1 MRRWNALAGLVL
13 ASVVLPSIGSAGSDR
28 HRPFYD
34 VSLAD
39 VGTWD
44 AVVTVRLR
52 DGRFETRHAV
62 EVNTVGCAGTCVE
75 SVMTPALDAPDVP
88 AVGRTETARR
98 RGRIGADTR
107 PLDRREGYQ
116 PPVSPDGLAAT
127 SGWGGSGAAETPTR
141 TAIAY
146 PSPDRRVLTIVSRV
160 RGADRLLL
168 RVEYTRRAVS

>member
-13 ASVVLPSIGSAGSDR
+13 ASAVLPSNGSAGSER

-44 AVVTVRLR
+44 AVVAVRLR
-52 DGRFETRHAV
+52 DGRFETRRAI
-62 EVNTVGCAGTCVE
+62 EVNAIGCDGTCVE

-88 AVGRTETARR
+88 AAVRTETARR
-98 RGRIGADTR
+98 RAWTGADTR
-107 PLDRREGYQ
+107 PLDRRERYE
-116 PPVSPDGLAAT
+116 PRVSSDGLAAN

-146 PSPDRRVLTIVSRV
+146 PSPDRRVLTIFSRV
-160 RGADRLLL
+160 RGAERLVL
-168 RVEYTRRAVS
+168 RVEYTRR